1 MIDFIQSETK
11 KMMYK
16 CCERYATSNKKSIDD
31 IQLILA
37 LDVTTQETGEV
48 IFNDENEPNK
58 YTICESYLPKKQLSI
73 MEVLGVKIDFLG
85 YSKLAPPFILKSL
98 IRFAKDNQ
106 VDYEKIC
113 IMCVPARNEKN
124 KPDILLALYNGMEYI
139 ETITFSDLF
148 REEDFE
154 MPT

>member
-16 CCERYATSNKKSIDD
+16 CCERYARENGLNVEGV
-31 IQLILA
+31 QLILG
-37 LDVTTQETGEV
+37 L
-48 IFNDENEPNK
+48 DENGNT
-58 YTICESYLPKKQLSI
+58 YTICEDYVRKVNYDI

-98 IRFAKDNQ
+98 VRFSEEHNIPLNK
-106 VDYEKIC
+106 VLV
-113 IMCVPARNEKN
+113 MCVPTKNEKGKN
-124 KPDILLALYNGMEYI
+124 DILLFIYNDNQYV
-139 ETITFSDLF
+139 ETINFDDLF

-154 MPT
+154 LPTN

>member
-16 CCERYATSNKKSIDD
+16 CCERYAREKGLNVEGV
-31 IQLILA
+31 QLILG
-37 LDVTTQETGEV
+37 L
-48 IFNDENEPNK
+48 DENGNT
-58 YTICESYLPKKQLSI
+58 YTVCEDYVRKVNYDI

-98 IRFAKDNQ
+98 VRFS
-106 VDYEKIC
+106 EEHKISLDKTLV
-113 IMCVPARNEKN
+113 MCVPTKNEKGKN
-124 KPDILLALYNGMEYI
+124 DVLLFVYNDNQYVQ
-139 ETITFSDLF
+139 TIDFDDLF

-154 MPT
+154 LPTN

>member
-16 CCERYATSNKKSIDD
+16 CCERYATSNAKSIDD
-31 IQLILA
+31 IQLILG
-37 LDVTTQETGEV
+37 LNVT
-48 IFNDENEPNK
+48 DEKEPNK
-58 YTICESYLPKKQLSI
+58 YTICESYLPKKELSI
-73 MEVLGVKIDFLG
+73 MEVLGVKIDFLA

-113 IMCVPARNEKN
+113 IMCVPTRNEKN

-154 MPT
+154 MPV

>member
-16 CCERYATSNKKSIDD
+16 CCERYARENGLNVEGV
-31 IQLILA
+31 QLILG
-37 LDVTTQETGEV
+37 L
-48 IFNDENEPNK
+48 DENGNT
-58 YTICESYLPKKQLSI
+58 YTICEDYVRKVNYDI

-98 IRFAKDNQ
+98 VRFSG
-106 VDYEKIC
+106 EHKISLDKTLV
-113 IMCVPARNEKN
+113 MCVPTKNEKGKN
-124 KPDILLALYNGMEYI
+124 DVLLFVYNDNQYV
-139 ETITFSDLF
+139 ETIDFDDLF

-154 MPT
+154 LPTN

>member
-16 CCERYATSNKKSIDD
+16 CCERYARENGLNVEGV
-31 IQLILA
+31 QLILG
-37 LDVTTQETGEV
+37 L
-48 IFNDENEPNK
+48 DENGNT
-58 YTICESYLPKKQLSI
+58 YTVCEDYVRKVNYDI

-98 IRFAKDNQ
+98 VRFS
-106 VDYEKIC
+106 EEHKISLDKTLV
-113 IMCVPARNEKN
+113 MCVPTKNEKGKN
-124 KPDILLALYNGMEYI
+124 DVLLFVYNDNQYV
-139 ETITFSDLF
+139 ETIDFDDLF

-154 MPT
+154 LPTN